1 MVRGTQGA
9 GESRHHP
16 RFRYES
22 SSHGIPP
29 PSPAAADLLHA
40 GGGDWPRQGL
50 ALRTLR
56 RCGGQSGERAGRHD
70 RETVDA
76 DGHIAIPGFYDDVR
90 ELSDAER
97 RALNSAPFDVERY
110 KKSIDIPAVQGEKGY
125 TTAERT
131 GVRPSLDVNGIW
143 GGYMTRERRPSSLR
157 RLRRKYP

>member
-1 MVRGTQGA
+1 MGYPL
-9 GESRHHP
+9 HHL
-16 RFRYES
+16 R
-22 SSHGIPP
+22 
-29 PSPAAADLLHA
+29 PARTLLHA

-50 ALRTLR
+50 ALRTY
-56 RCGGQSGERAGRHD
+56 GGAVANPANVLAD
-70 RETVDA
+70 MIAKLVDA

-143 GGYMTRERRPSSLR
+143 GGYIDEGTKTIIPSK
-157 RLRRKYP
+157 LRRKYP